1 MCGIIGYIGKRRSLS
16 DGVEALKQLEYRG
29 YDSAGCSYV
38 DASAQGVSRFR
49 EAGRVATLEAKLPKN
64 IEVTSFIFHTRWATH
79 GAPTRENAHPHSD
92 CKGEFY
98 VAHNG
103 IIENY
108 DELTK
113 WLKKHGHTFSSQT
126 DTEVLPHLIEHF
138 YKGDL
143 LEAVQKALRKV
154 VGTYGIVVLS
164 SRHEGELVAARLG
177 SPLLVGIAKN
187 GYFVASD
194 PAGVLAHTKKVVYLN
209 DGELV
214 LLTPDKM
221 RVVTLDNK
229 RKKARVEE
237 LEWELEQAQ
246 KEGYAHFM
254 LKEIMEQ
261 PRSLK
266 NTIRGRLLPKEGNV
280 RLGGLD
286 PVRERLRSIERIHIV
301 ACGTASYAGLVG
313 AYMLEEYA
321 GIPTQVTIGS
331 EFRYKKPLLDEKTAV
346 LVISQSGET
355 ADTLAAVREA
365 KNKGA
370 VTLGIVNVVGSTVA
384 REVDAGIY
392 NHAGPEIG
400 VASTKAFTSQLA
412 VLILLTVFLGRQR
425 DMSLTMGA
433 RIIKELA
440 AIPALMEKILDE
452 QRVGIAKIARKYK
465 NSSHMMF
472 LGRKY
477 NYPMALE
484 GALKLKEI
492 SYIHAEGY
500 PGGELKHGPIAL
512 IDENLPTFAIMPKDS
527 VYEKMVSNSEEV
539 KARKGPLVLLTTEGN
554 RAAKSLSKDV
564 VAIPKTLELLTPLL
578 VALPLQLFAYYVG
591 VARGLD
597 VDKPRNLAKSV
608 TVE

>member
-1 MCGIIGYIGKRRSLS
+1 MGKRR
-16 DGVEALKQLEYRG
+16 DVAEGVEALKQLEYRG
-29 YDSAGCSYV
+29 YDSAGCSYI
-38 DASAQGVSRFR
+38 DASTGEIARFR
-49 EAGRVATLEAKLPKN
+49 EAGRVASLEAKLPEK
-64 IEVTSFIFHTRWATH
+64 VLATSFIFHTRWATH
-79 GAPTRENAHPHSD
+79 GSPTKANAHPHTD
-92 CKGEFY
+92 CKEEFY

-108 DELTK
+108 AELTV
-113 WLKKHGHTFSSQT
+113 WLKKHGHRFSSQT

-164 SRHEGELVAARLG
+164 SRHTDELVAARLG
-177 SPLLVGIAKN
+177 SPLLVGVAKD

-194 PAGVLAHTKKVVYLN
+194 PAGVLAHTKRVVYLN
-209 DGELV
+209 DGELARI
-214 LLTPDKM
+214 TPTQM
-221 RVVTLDNK
+221 RIVTMDNK
-229 RKKARVEE
+229 KKRAKIEK

-261 PRSLK
+261 PRSIE
-266 NTIRGRLLPKEGNV
+266 NTIRGRLLTKEGNV

-286 PVRERLRSIERIHIV
+286 PVSDRLRGIEHIHIV
-301 ACGTASYAGLVG
+301 ACGTAAYAALVG

-321 GIPTQVTIGS
+321 GIPTQVSIGS
-331 EFRYKKPLLDEKTAV
+331 EFRYKKPLLNEKTAV

-370 VTLGIVNVVGSTVA
+370 LTLGIVNVVGSTIA

-412 VLILLTVFLGRQR
+412 VLVLLTVFLGRQR
-425 DMSLTMGA
+425 GMSLTTGA
-433 RIIKELA
+433 GIVKELA
-440 AIPALMEKILDE
+440 RIPALMEKILDGE
-452 QRVGIAKIARKYK
+452 RPHIEKLAKKYA
-465 NSSHMMF
+465 NVSSMMF

-477 NYPMALE
+477 NFPMALE

-527 VYEKMVSNSEEV
+527 VYEKMVSNSQEI
-539 KARKGPLVLLTTEGN
+539 KARKGPLVLLTTAGN
-554 RAAKSLSKDV
+554 ASIASVSKEV
-564 VAIPKTLELLTPLL
+564 IVIPKTLELLTPLL